1 MNSDND
7 FGFKNTLPTF
17 DFIFDDIE
25 HRILSPLSYLIEF
38 DNYWKMEFDLPMVN
52 KKDIKI
58 TFNQNTINVDAKL
71 KEEYSEERLGE
82 ITKFEYF
89 KKSITLPNGINI
101 KKKSTKFYKG
111 RLTIKI
117 PKILKADSIQI
128 D

>member
-1 MNSDND
+1 MSRDND
-7 FGFKNTLPTF
+7 FGFKNTLPMF

-71 KEEYSEERLGE
+71 KEEYSEERLGK

-101 KKKSTKFYKG
+101 KKKSAKFYTG

-117 PKILKADSIQI
+117 PKILKVDSIQI